1 MNITK
6 KLPVTVLSG
15 FLGAGKTTLLNH
27 VLHNKEGLKVAVIV
41 NDMSEVNVDAELVK
55 SENTLSRTEEKLVE
69 MSNGCICCTLRE
81 DLMIEVE
88 RLAKEDRFDY
98 LLIESTGISEPVP
111 VAQTFSFVDEENGI
125 DLSKFSYVDTMVTV
139 VDAFN
144 FFKDFG
150 SPETLMDRKLT
161 DIEGDYRTIVNLL
174 TDQIEFANVII
185 LNKKDLV
192 SEEHIGVLKA
202 AIHKLNP
209 SAKIIESSFSKVDP
223 KKILNTGLFNFE
235 EAEQSAGW
243 IEELNKD
250 EHTPETEEYGISSFV
265 YRSQK
270 PFDPAR
276 FWYYVQH
283 HFPSTIIR
291 SKGLFWL
298 ASRPEQA
305 LIWGQ
310 AGGSLR
316 ADSAGVWWSSM
327 PFEKRIRYMAFVEN
341 QKQIEAGWNETFG
354 DRKNEIVFIGQD
366 MDETA
371 IKSALEACLA
381 TEDEL
386 ATQKW
391 KHGNR
396 ATRMNGQCSGLMFI
410 NLKKSLVSIR
420 RYLLK
425 HPGESYNYYH
435 LAGCLRFQRII
446 VKLDLQLLQLS
457 SFRTDGPIQLALQF
471 L

>member
-1 MNITK
+1 MIQR

-88 RLAKEDRFDY
+88 RLAKEERFDY

-125 DLSKFSYVDTMVTV
+125 DLSRFSYVDTMVTV

-150 SPETLMDRKLT
+150 SPETLMDRNLT
-161 DIEGDYRTIVNLL
+161 DIEEDHRTIVNLL
-174 TDQIEFANVII
+174 TDQVEFANVIL
-185 LNKKDLV
+185 LNKTDLV
-192 SEEHIGVLKA
+192 SKDHLGILKTY
-202 AIHKLNP
+202 IHKLNP
-209 SAKIIESSFSKVDP
+209 SARIIESSFSKVEP
-223 KKILNTGLFNFE
+223 SEILNTGLFNFE

-243 IEELNKD
+243 IEELNKE

-265 YRSQK
+265 YRSKK
-270 PFDPAR
+270 PFDPGR
-276 FWYYVQH
+276 FWNYVQH
-283 HFPSTIIR
+283 LFPSNIIR
-291 SKGLFWL
+291 SKGMFWL

-310 AGGSLR
+310 AGGSLK

-327 PFEKRIRYMAFVEN
+327 PYQKRTQYMAFIEN
-341 QKQIEAGWNETFG
+341 QKLIESSWDITFG

-366 MDETA
+366 MDEEQ
-371 IKSALEACLA
+371 IISELEACLA
-381 TEDEL
+381 TEEEL
-386 ATQKW
+386 LTQRWKEGYDDKW
-391 KHGNR
+391 PVQR
-396 ATRMNGQCSGLMFI
+396 A
-410 NLKKSLVSIR
+410 
-420 RYLLK
+420 Y
-425 HPGESYNYYH
+425 
-435 LAGCLRFQRII
+435 
-446 VKLDLQLLQLS
+446 
-457 SFRTDGPIQLALQF
+457 ALE
-471 L
+471 